1 MPREWQALG
10 GTGGFLCLNQ
20 GPGGSICLQIHSPC
34 PRGGPGVRYRQMAL
48 WHSFPTPFS
57 SWESECS
64 VFERQAT
71 LVFSWVLSR
80 RWGIKVAEEP
90 VSCPG
95 LCPRPVPEQKCWRLW
110 DPPKARAQLFCAWTP
125 LSQIGIC
132 EQLKYFNQLRRC
144 YIHLSCQE
152 PTNPLGISHQ
162 LAEWCWYRT
171 GRWRNSHRRWD
182 AHLCMMCCCV
192 ISQPGREDQQR
203 GLMATSGITSSSI
216 QIKK

>member
-1 MPREWQALG
+1 MRSQDLWLERPGEECKIPRERQALG

-90 VSCPG
+90 VSCPR
-95 LCPRPVPEQKCWRLW
+95 LCPRPGPEQKCWRLW
-110 DPPKARAQLFCAWTP
+110 DPQKPGHSCSVPEHLCPKLVFVNNWNTSINSDDVTFTYHAKNLQILLVSVTSWQSDAGTGLEDEGTLAGDEMHTSVWCAAV
-125 LSQIGIC
+125 S
-132 EQLKYFNQLRRC
+132 
-144 YIHLSCQE
+144 SA
-152 PTNPLGISHQ
+152 S
-162 LAEWCWYRT
+162 LAERT
-171 GRWRNSHRRWD
+171 S
-182 AHLCMMCCCV
+182 
-192 ISQPGREDQQR
+192 REV
-203 GLMATSGITSSSI
+203 
-216 QIKK
+216 